1 MSVRSRSMRP
11 PGLPRVVPGS
21 APNPLIW
28 LTLFVCLSI
37 AATFAD
43 SRHLLDGPRQL
54 IMRVVSPVQGGL
66 TRVGQ
71 SVSGVTS
78 GWGDVGRLREE
89 NAALK
94 KTVEELVQ
102 ETVSLRAAELEN
114 RELRDQLKYSRDN
127 PTQALV
133 PAEVIGLDSS
143 VLVGYAIINRGRDSN
158 IQEGMTVQS
167 TAGLVGRVVSV
178 TDTTSRILLI
188 DHPASSVNAVIQG
201 TPGATGQVLGQPDG
215 RLIMRY
221 IPQAET
227 VKINDVVVT
236 SGLGGAFPRNAPIG
250 RIVGIEARD
259 VDMFQ
264 RAVIEPFVNFRKLNH
279 VLVATGFIPTKL

>member
-1 MSVRSRSMRP
+1 VSVRSRSMRP
-11 PGLPRVVPGS
+11 NGLPRVVPGS

-28 LTLFVCLSI
+28 LTLFVGLSI

-43 SRHLLDGPRQL
+43 SRHLLDGPRQV
-54 IMRVVSPVQGGL
+54 IARVIAPVQTGVS
-66 TRVGQ
+66 RVGQ
-71 SVSGVTS
+71 TITGVTS
-78 GWGDVGRLREE
+78 GWSEVGQLREE
-89 NAALK
+89 NASLR

-102 ETVSLRAAELEN
+102 ETVNLRAAELEN
-114 RELRDQLKYSRDN
+114 RELREQLKYSREN

-143 VLVGYAIINRGRDSN
+143 VLVGYAVINRGSQASV
-158 IQEGMTVQS
+158 QEGMTVQS
-167 TAGLVGRVVSV
+167 TAGLVGRVVSL
-178 TDTTSRILLI
+178 TDTTSRVLLI
-188 DHPASSVNAVIQG
+188 NHPASSVNAVIQG

-215 RLIMRY
+215 RMIMRY

-236 SGLGGAFPRNAPIG
+236 SGLGGAFPRNVPIG
-250 RIVGIEARD
+250 RIVGIETRD
-259 VDMFQ
+259 VEMFQ
-264 RAVIEPFVNFRKLNH
+264 RAVIEPFVNFRKLSH